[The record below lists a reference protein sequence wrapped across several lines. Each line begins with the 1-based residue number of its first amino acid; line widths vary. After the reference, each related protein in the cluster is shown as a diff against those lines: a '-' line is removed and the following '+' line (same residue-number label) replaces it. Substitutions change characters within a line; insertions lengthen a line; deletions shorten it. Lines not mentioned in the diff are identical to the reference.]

1 MFEQHFQRQRTLAPS
16 FEEEGNLNQDNIIL
30 PSLEF
35 IFSGKVKGFF
45 FFFFAHLRM
54 KSVFSSIPISM
65 ARYPKGFSSK
75 CVK

>member
-45 FFFFAHLRM
+45 FFCTFKNEICIFLYPHING
-54 KSVFSSIPISM
+54 KIS
-65 ARYPKGFSSK
+65 
-75 CVK
+75 